1 MTETLHD
8 AAAAWIKDNWT
19 GTDSLDWRNTVVD
32 SGYAVPS
39 WSTDNFGLGVTRDE
53 AREVLDAFTEA
64 GVPGG
69 ARDVAPFTESD
80 WMLLPGAPLTDYGTP
95 EQKERLLRPLITDEW
110 GVGCLLYSEPGSGSD
125 LASIQTK
132 AELDESG
139 ENYIINGQKVW
150 TTHGHLAKFAI
161 LIARTDWDVPKHAGI
176 SLFIFPMKQEG
187 VEVVPIRQMTGGS
200 EFNEVFLT
208 NAKVPAANL
217 IGGAGNGWKV
227 LQSALGAERRG
238 MGEMSVIGETP
249 EEGGAQ
255 SPLFTR
261 SDDLVDAARE
271 AGRLD
276 DPLIVDEMMKLHTWR
291 LTNDWTQARAKM
303 IAAGGGNSPLAS
315 LGKLANSRILHGAA
329 DLRYRLLGDRALQY
343 DEAADETAHT
353 TLHDLMMGFFNS
365 IGGGTDQIQRNI
377 ISERVLGLPRG
388 PQPDKNIPFKD
399 ARKAKTTSLS
409 GDKTGDKK

>member
-1 MTETLHD
+1 MSIHD
-8 AAAAWIKDNWT
+8 EAASWLRDHWI
-19 GTDSLDWRNTVVD
+19 GTDSLDWRNEVVD

-39 WSTDNFGLGVTRDE
+39 WSTDNFGLGMTRDG
-53 AREVLDAFTEA
+53 AREVLAAFTEA
-64 GVPGG
+64 GAPGG

-80 WMLLPGAPLTDYGTP
+80 WMLLPGAPIADYGTP

-125 LASIQTK
+125 LASIQTT
-132 AELDESG
+132 AVLDDSG
-139 ENYIINGQKVW
+139 ENYIVNGQKVW
-150 TTHGHLAKFAI
+150 TTNGHRARFAI

-176 SLFIFPMKQEG
+176 SLFIFPMRQEG

-208 NAKVPAANL
+208 DAKVPAANL

-238 MGEMSVIGETP
+238 MGEMSVVGESP
-249 EEGGAQ
+249 EDGGSR

-261 SDDLVDAARE
+261 SDDLIGAARDV
-271 AGRLD
+271 GRLGD
-276 DPLIVDEMMKLHTWR
+276 AVVVDEIMRIHTWR
-291 LTNDWTQARAKM
+291 LTNDWTQARAK
-303 IAAGGGNSPLAS
+303 ADAGGGGNSPLAS

-329 DLRYRLLGDRALQY
+329 ALRYRLLGDRALQY
-343 DEAADETAHT
+343 DTDADEIAHT
-353 TLHDLMMGFFNS
+353 ASYDMMMGFFNS

-388 PQPDKNIPFKD
+388 PQPDRNIPFRD
-399 ARKAKTTSLS
+399 ARKASTRSLS
-409 GDKTGDKK
+409 GEKQK